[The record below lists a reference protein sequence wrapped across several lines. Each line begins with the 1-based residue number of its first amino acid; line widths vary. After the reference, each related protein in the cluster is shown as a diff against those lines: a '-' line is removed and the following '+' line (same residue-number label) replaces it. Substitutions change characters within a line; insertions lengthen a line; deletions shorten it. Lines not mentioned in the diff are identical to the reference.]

1 MLSADIA
8 TAEIFAMFSRPQSLF
23 CWMHCI
29 PHSTGVLTA
38 VEGEAISLTGGIDEF
53 EEEDP
58 ESERER
64 VEVLLEFEDEA
75 EESEDLV
82 GIGWVVV
89 ALDVDPVSG
98 FESDPDPDEIRD
110 LTASM

>member
-38 VEGEAISLTGGIDEF
+38 VEGEAISLTGGMTDSS
-53 EEEDP
+53 EEDP
-58 ESERER
+58 ESDRDRADKPSEPEKD
-64 VEVLLEFEDEA
+64 L
-75 EESEDLV
+75 EESVESV
-82 GIGWVVV
+82 ES
-89 ALDVDPVSG
+89 ALA
-98 FESDPDPDEIRD
+98 ESDPDSSDPVPDEIKD